1 MLQVQGKPG
10 QHSQTLSQIAIIVII
25 VIIII
30 IIIIVI
36 QSKGE
41 RKMTGK
47 KEQS

>member
-25 VIIII
+25 IIII